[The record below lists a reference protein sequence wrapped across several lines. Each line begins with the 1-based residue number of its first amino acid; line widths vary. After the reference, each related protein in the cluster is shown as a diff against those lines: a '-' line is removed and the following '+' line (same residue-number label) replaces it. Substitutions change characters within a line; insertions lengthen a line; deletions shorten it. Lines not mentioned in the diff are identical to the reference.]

1 MESLHGRRR
10 GWFGYYFLSATALN
24 VIAETVRA
32 GDAASLTTALGAIGG
47 SLQVSQDKSLQVV
60 LDEVV
65 EKLDVLSQA
74 EQKLDQEADRQWF
87 ADTIREELA
96 RLGSTVRYK
105 VKLGDRAVMGVSNS
119 QATVDPNAPES
130 VHIAA
135 WPVYNEALIDEE
147 LNRDMEVVI
156 RMANFGQVA
165 RDKTVVKMTQPL
177 VEAIF
182 TVNNA
187 EERRV
192 IETYADLLTESLNVK
207 HVSVVEATD
216 KDTDTFIKAQPGLM
230 IVSEGSGESV
240 MMIMFTPA
248 D

>member
-1 MESLHGRRR
+1 VSV
-10 GWFGYYFLSATALN
+10 LSHWYLIRNHDRFWNPVSEPDKQSASTALY
-24 VIAETVRA
+24 ETLVTL
-32 GDAASLTTALGAIGG
+32 S
-47 SLQVSQDKSLQVV
+47 
-60 LDEVV
+60 
-65 EKLDVLSQA
+65 KLLA
-74 EQKLDQEADRQWF
+74 PAMPFLA
-87 ADTIREELA
+87 EELYQN
-96 RLGSTVRYK
+96 LVCS
-105 VKLGDRAVMGVSNS
+105 
-119 QATVDPNAPES
+119 VDPNAPES

-135 WPVYNEALIDEE
+135 WPVYNEALIDEN

-165 RDKTVVKMTQPL
+165 RDKTVVKTTQPL

-192 IETYADLLTESLNVK
+192 IEAYADLFTEALNVK

-216 KDTDTFIKAQPGLM
+216 KDTDTSIKAQPGLM